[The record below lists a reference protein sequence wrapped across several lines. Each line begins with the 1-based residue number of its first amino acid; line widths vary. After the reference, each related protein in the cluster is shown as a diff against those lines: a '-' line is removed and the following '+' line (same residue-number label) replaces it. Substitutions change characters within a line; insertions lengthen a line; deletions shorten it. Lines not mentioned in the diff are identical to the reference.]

1 MTLFHC
7 GVTVCKRKCL
17 YLPAQQSLHTRL
29 PSYLAWE
36 SEGSNGWS
44 KLCSQYNDA
53 DAEVALL
60 GVASEDGNDERRE
73 RTILHDVVVGEL
85 QVRKSVE
92 GGEGEAGRGC
102 DLSCP
107 CSLPLSQL
115 HLLAENNAV

>member
-1 MTLFHC
+1 M
-7 GVTVCKRKCL
+7 
-17 YLPAQQSLHTRL
+17 
-29 PSYLAWE
+29 
-36 SEGSNGWS
+36 
-44 KLCSQYNDA
+44 LCSQYDDA

-73 RTILHDVVVGEL
+73 RTILHDVVGGEL

-92 GGEGEAGRGC
+92 GGEAEAGRGC
-102 DLSCP
+102 DLSYH